1 MNTDLVKY
9 YKDRAAEYEKIY
21 SKHERQEELSTS
33 AEILQK
39 LFLDKSILEI
49 ACGTGYWTEKISTSA
64 KSIHATDINE
74 AVVTIAKQK
83 HYLNNNVVFAI
94 EDIFNPTSTKK
105 YSNLFAG
112 FIWSHIDLQDLPN
125 FIDKLAY
132 FVSPGGTI
140 VFMDN
145 KFVEG
150 SNLPI
155 TETDDFGNTF
165 QTRKLSD
172 GTSQL
177 VLKNFPSEDFLRHQ
191 LCKITDTMEIISL
204 TYFWIAVIKTK

>member
-21 SKHERQEELSTS
+21 SKPERQEELDTS

-39 LFLDKSILEI
+39 LFLNKSLLEI
-49 ACGTGYWTEKISTSA
+49 ACGTGYWTEKIANVA

-83 HYLNNNVVFAI
+83 HYLNNNIVFAI

-105 YSNLFAG
+105 YSDLFAG
-112 FIWSHIDLQDLPN
+112 FIWSHIHLQDLPN
-125 FIDKLAY
+125 FIDKLA
-132 FVSPGGTI
+132 SLLLPGGTI
-140 VFMDN
+140 VLMDN
-145 KFVEG
+145 NFVEG

-155 TETDDFGNTF
+155 TDTDTFGNTY

-172 GTSQL
+172 GTTHL
-177 VLKNFPSEDFLRHQ
+177 VLKNFPSEDFLKQQ
-191 LCKITDTMEIISL
+191 LSKITDTMEIISL
-204 TYFWIAVIKTK
+204 SYFWIAIVKTK

>member
-9 YKDRAAEYEKIY
+9 YKDRAREYEKIY
-21 SKHERQEELSTS
+21 SKPERQEELGTS

-39 LFLDKSILEI
+39 LFLDKSLLEI
-49 ACGTGYWTEKISTSA
+49 ACGTGYWTEKIANVA

-105 YSNLFAG
+105 YSDLFAG
-112 FIWSHIDLQDLPN
+112 FIWSHIYLQDLPH
-125 FIDKLAY
+125 FIDRLASL
-132 FVSPGGTI
+132 VLPGGKI
-140 VFMDN
+140 VLMDN
-145 KFVEG
+145 NFVEG

-155 TETDDFGNTF
+155 TNTNTFGNTY

-172 GTSQL
+172 GTTHL
-177 VLKNFPSEDFLRHQ
+177 VLKNFPSEDFLKQQ
-191 LCKITDTMEIISL
+191 LGKITDTIEIISL
-204 TYFWIAVIKTK
+204 SYFWIAIVKTK